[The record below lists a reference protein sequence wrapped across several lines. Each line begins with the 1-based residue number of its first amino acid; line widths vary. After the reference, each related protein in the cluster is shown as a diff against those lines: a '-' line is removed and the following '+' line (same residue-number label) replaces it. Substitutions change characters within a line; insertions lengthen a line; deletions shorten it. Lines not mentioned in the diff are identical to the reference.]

1 MEVKKMNKINISFMT
16 DEALETLYKNSEE
29 VAEYLKK
36 EKNNSDWLKFIY
48 KGKLFEEKKYKINDI
63 QLLTDENYKNV
74 DFENSIRIYETLK
87 DLPRY
92 ILTDERFWCWFN
104 FTIGYQ
110 VALQA
115 MKINSKTTFEDHWL
129 FKEGRRRGIFFNVLA
144 RCYFRVALSVDEE
157 AEDKYY
163 LTRFV
168 IENPERFRTLSWR
181 SNSSEKSMVLGA
193 LRAEKDMVEKYK
205 EMIDVD
211 KIKYNNGKG
220 TIFSELTKQISLY
233 GSVRLI
239 DAISEEEIYNF
250 VYHKLEEMIKIKIEE
265 TKNTESFN

>member
-1 MEVKKMNKINISFMT
+1 MNKINIRFIT
-16 DEALETLYKNSEE
+16 EDALETLYKNSEE
-29 VAEYLKK
+29 VSEYLMK
-36 EKNNSDWLKFIY
+36 EKENSNWLKFIY
-48 KGKLFEEKKYKINDI
+48 KGNVFEEKKYKINDI
-63 QLLTDENYKNV
+63 KLLTDNNYENV
-74 DFENSIRIYETLK
+74 DFENSIKIYETLK

-115 MKINSKTTFEDHWL
+115 MKINSKTTFENHWL
-129 FKEGRRRGIFFNVLA
+129 FKQGQRRGLFFNVLA
-144 RCYFRVALSVDEE
+144 RCYFRVALSVDEN

-181 SNSSEKSMVLGA
+181 ANSSQKNIVLGT
-193 LRAEKDMVEKYK
+193 LKAEKELVEKYK
-205 EMIDVD
+205 DIIDVD
-211 KIKYNNGKG
+211 KIKYNDGKG
-220 TIFSELTKQISLY
+220 TIYSEITKKLSLY

-239 DAISEEEIYNF
+239 DAASQEDIYNY
-250 VYHKLEEMIKIKIEE
+250 VYEQMEEMIKENLN
-265 TKNTESFN
+265 KN

>member
-1 MEVKKMNKINISFMT
+1 MNKINISFIT
-16 DEALETLYKNSEE
+16 DDALETLYKNSDE
-29 VAEYLKK
+29 VANYLMK
-36 EKNNSDWLKFIY
+36 EKDNSNWLKLVYNGQI
-48 KGKLFEEKKYKINDI
+48 FEEKKYKINDI
-63 QLLTDENYKNV
+63 KLLTDDNYENV

-110 VALQA
+110 AALQA

-129 FKEGRRRGIFFNVLA
+129 FKQGKRRGIFFNVLA
-144 RCYFRVALSVDEE
+144 RCYFRVALSIDEKNTD
-157 AEDKYY
+157 DKYY

-181 SNSSEKSMVLGA
+181 ANSSQKNIVLGA
-193 LRAEKDMVEKYK
+193 LRAEKDIVEKYRGI
-205 EMIDVD
+205 IDVD
-211 KIKYNNGKG
+211 KIKYNDGKG
-220 TIFSELTKQISLY
+220 TIYSEATKQISLY

-239 DAISEEEIYNF
+239 DAASQEDIYNF
-250 VYHKLEEMIKIKIEE
+250 VYNKLDEMVKEKIESS
-265 TKNTESFN
+265 KN